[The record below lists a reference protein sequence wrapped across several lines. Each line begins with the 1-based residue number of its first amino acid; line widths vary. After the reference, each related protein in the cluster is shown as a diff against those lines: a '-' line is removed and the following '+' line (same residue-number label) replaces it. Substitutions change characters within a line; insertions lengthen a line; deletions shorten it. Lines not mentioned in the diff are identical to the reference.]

1 MFKVNLKIKKNF
13 QALDKEEKQIV
24 IDAMEEHK
32 FK

>member
-1 MFKVNLKIKKNF
+1 MFKVNLKIKNF